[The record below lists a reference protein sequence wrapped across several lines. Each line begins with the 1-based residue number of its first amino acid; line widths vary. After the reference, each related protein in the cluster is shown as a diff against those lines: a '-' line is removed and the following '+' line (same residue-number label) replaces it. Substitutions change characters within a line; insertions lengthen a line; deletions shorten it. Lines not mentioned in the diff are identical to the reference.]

1 MRPRN
6 GSVDP
11 SPPAVTIPHV
21 NRRQTLL
28 LSLPA
33 LPALLAALL
42 TAAGL
47 AGSAQAAPAPTG
59 LTAKTAV
66 GRSIPLATALV
77 GSQPLRTGI
86 TPRLASHSYDPI
98 ALATGVAAKAAD
110 EALPTITALT
120 RQQDAALSAVMRD
133 PNKLRHIF
141 GKPQHNL
148 GPLTKEL
155 GGQEAL
161 IREAVLAVPRGTTG
175 AFEVT
180 TRLGRYDLTV
190 RGRVVNGVPRIG
202 TVFVP

>member
-1 MRPRN
+1 M
-6 GSVDP
+6 
-11 SPPAVTIPHV
+11 TTT
-21 NRRQTLL
+21 RRLRRAFVAFGLVGAFVLTL
-28 LSLPA
+28 
-33 LPALLAALL
+33 
-42 TAAGL
+42 T
-47 AGSAQAAPAPTG
+47 
-59 LTAKTAV
+59 
-66 GRSIPLATALV
+66 PLATATHATTTLV
-77 GSQPLRTGI
+77 PAASCGDHED
-86 TPRLASHSYDPI
+86 TPSAQRGLASSRHPSVPMGSEV
-98 ALATGVAAKAAD
+98 ATSAPRRSECARSAGFLAAKAAD